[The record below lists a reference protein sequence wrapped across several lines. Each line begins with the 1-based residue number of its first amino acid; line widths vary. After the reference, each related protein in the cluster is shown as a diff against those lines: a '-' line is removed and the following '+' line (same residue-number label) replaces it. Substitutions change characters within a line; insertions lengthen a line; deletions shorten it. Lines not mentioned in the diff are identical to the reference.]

1 MNPPGLI
8 YRVFRNICSYAA
20 PFGLIQRSSK
30 FRPQGISAMIRVKNA
45 IDWIEACIR
54 SIDKL
59 ADEIVVVD
67 NGSTDGS
74 YELIKKLENEINKLR
89 LFSFPDA
96 TLVDLSNYALNLT
109 RYQWVIKWDADFIAH
124 TNGDSDIRKL
134 RKFILSLNPH
144 YYYCIYL
151 RPVHLFGD
159 FEHVFKPRGFLWI
172 DSLHTYSPKVK
183 YILKEGIERLKVPKY
198 FRIITYDDYC
208 LFHINIKPISQMLL
222 RHFLT
227 DWQIPENINNFKNL
241 EDYTFYRVTN
251 DWKCKNLRE
260 AEKYYIQNIIL
271 KYITKFDETKYGKY
285 PDLLKIIVEKSKYKI
300 VYKNGKPVNRI
311 DT

>member
-8 YRVFRNICSYAA
+8 YRVIRNICSYVAT
-20 PFGLIQRSSK
+20 FGLIPRSSNY
-30 FRPQGISAMIRVKNA
+30 RPQGISAMIRVKNS

-54 SIDKL
+54 SLDKL

-74 YELIKKLENEINKLR
+74 YELIQRLENEIDKLR

-96 TLVDLSNYALNLT
+96 TLVDLSNYALSVT

-124 TNGDSDIRKL
+124 TSGASDIGNL
-134 RKFILSLNPH
+134 RKFILSLDLH

-159 FEHVFKPRGFLWI
+159 FDHVFKLRGFVWT
-172 DSLHTYSPKVK
+172 DALHTYSPKVK

-198 FRIITYDDYC
+198 FRII
-208 LFHINIKPISQMLL
+208 
-222 RHFLT
+222 
-227 DWQIPENINNFKNL
+227 
-241 EDYTFYRVTN
+241 
-251 DWKCKNLRE
+251 
-260 AEKYYIQNIIL
+260 KY
-271 KYITKFDETKYGKY
+271 
-285 PDLLKIIVEKSKYKI
+285 
-300 VYKNGKPVNRI
+300 
-311 DT
+311 